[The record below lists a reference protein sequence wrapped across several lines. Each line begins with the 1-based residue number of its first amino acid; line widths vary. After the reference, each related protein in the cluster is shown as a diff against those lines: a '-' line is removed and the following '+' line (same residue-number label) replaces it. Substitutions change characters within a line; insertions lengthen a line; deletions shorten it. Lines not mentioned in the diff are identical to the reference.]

1 MSDLEKT
8 KVLVING
15 KTIAIDDFPKN
26 IRQEVELFD
35 DIKSDLR
42 EIEKKAKIL
51 VLALTAQNSK
61 VSQLIEQY
69 SKPVDPRTTEQNV

>member
-1 MSDLEKT
+1 MLDSERT

-15 KTIAIDDFPKN
+15 KTVAIDDFPKN

-69 SKPVDPRTTEQNV
+69 SKPAEQQASEQNV